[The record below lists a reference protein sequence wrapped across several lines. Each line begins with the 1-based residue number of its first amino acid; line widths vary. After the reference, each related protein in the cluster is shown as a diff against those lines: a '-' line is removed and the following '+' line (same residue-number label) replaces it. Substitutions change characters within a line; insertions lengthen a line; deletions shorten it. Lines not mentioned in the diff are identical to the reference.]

1 MVSVPAQ
8 PWAFKPMLSMQKGVL
23 VASLIQ
29 EILALYKICHRIFN
43 FYHISFYMKEIH
55 GGKSVDQGHGASPF
69 QQLLGP
75 VGFGSRELVFFE
87 IVLL

>member
-1 MVSVPAQ
+1 MVSVPVQ
-8 PWAFKPMLSMQKGVL
+8 PWPFKPMLA
-23 VASLIQ
+23 ASLIQ
-29 EILALYKICHRIFN
+29 EILALYKICHRIFS

-55 GGKSVDQGHGASPF
+55 GGKFDQGHGASPF

-75 VGFGSRELVFFE
+75 VGFGSHELVFFE